1 MARVRSEGDDD
12 LITWLGHAPVL
23 GAALGGY
30 SDAVYNKSRLP
41 LRIREIA
48 RMNIALANECMVCQH
63 TRDTADPSLDEEFY
77 DNVGAW
83 SSWPGYS
90 EAERV
95 AAEFAERFATDHTGL
110 RDDDEF
116 WARCKEH
123 FDDELIVEL
132 TLSCGLW
139 LAAGRS
145 MRVLDV
151 GQTCRL
157 TLHTER

>member
-1 MARVRSEGDDD
+1 MARVETGGDDD
-12 LITWLGHAPVL
+12 LVTWLGHAPVL
-23 GAALGGY
+23 AGALGGY

-41 LRIREIA
+41 LRVREIA
-48 RMNIALANECMVCQH
+48 RMNIALANECMVCQN
-63 TRDTADPSLDEEFY
+63 TRETADPSLDEDFY
-77 DNVGAW
+77 AHVGVW

-90 EAERV
+90 DAERI
-95 AAEFAERFATDHTGL
+95 AAEFAERFATDHIGL
-110 RDDDEF
+110 RDDEDF

-123 FDDELIVEL
+123 FDDELLVEL

-151 GQTCRL
+151 GQACQL